1 MDEFVAY
8 FNGEWIPRSE
18 CKVHVSDRGFALGDA
33 VYEAERTFNGRI
45 FDLEGHVDRLYRSL
59 RYVRIDPAVSREQ
72 MRRICLESV
81 ERNHHMWRE
90 GNDFALRQYVTRGS
104 GASVSEDA
112 PPVLY
117 SGVDYVAFGR
127 FAGMYDT
134 GGHVVFTRSRSYSPN
149 SLDPKIKHLS
159 RMNFALAELEAADVD
174 PESWPVLLDQDGNI
188 SEGVTFN
195 FWIVSDGVIKT
206 ARDRNILEGV
216 TRKTVIG
223 LAGKLGIPVVEEDIQ
238 LYDAYTADE
247 TFITATSFS
256 VLPISM
262 MDSRPLD
269 GDVPGPV
276 VKQLIAAWSEMVG
289 VDIADQARRSG

>member
-1 MDEFVAY
+1 M
-8 FNGEWIPRSE
+8 
-18 CKVHVSDRGFALGDA
+18 GDA

-81 ERNHHMWRE
+81 ERNRHMWRE

-174 PESWPVLLDQDGNI
+174 PESWPVLLGPGRQY
-188 SEGVTFN
+188 
-195 FWIVSDGVIKT
+195 
-206 ARDRNILEGV
+206 
-216 TRKTVIG
+216 IG
-223 LAGKLGIPVVEEDIQ
+223 RGHVQ
-238 LYDAYTADE
+238 L
-247 TFITATSFS
+247 
-256 VLPISM
+256 
-262 MDSRPLD
+262 LD
-269 GDVPGPV
+269 G
-276 VKQLIAAWSEMVG
+276 K
-289 VDIADQARRSG
+289 